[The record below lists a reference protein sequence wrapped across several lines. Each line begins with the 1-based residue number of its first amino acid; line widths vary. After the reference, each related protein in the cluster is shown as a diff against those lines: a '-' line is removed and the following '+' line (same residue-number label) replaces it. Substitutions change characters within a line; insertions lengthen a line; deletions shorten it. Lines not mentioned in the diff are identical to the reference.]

1 MKLKAF
7 TVAFGDEKYLKMAQA
22 LEKSMKLYSPSIDF
36 EIIDESYLTPISQIY
51 QGVDVNKLHPKSLKY
66 SKMEAISLF
75 NKEDYKYMY
84 IDADSLVYGDIS
96 YIFDLVKKNQLLIE
110 YIYNADEGWSGI
122 KDLNFQ
128 LRSKEAGL
136 EGIKPYS
143 INSGFIVWQGKQNCF
158 NDALYLIKNI
168 LIDDVKGRNGDEYYL
183 CAALQ
188 RCNTQIVP
196 IDYDKVKIVKMWNG
210 KISYKNKKLKSDLY
224 SDKRDIFHYGN
235 QNYNHPS
242 IFRAMDE
249 LGIKREY
256 IFFNLLNLYQAIRFS
271 SLVRAIRKFYK
282 NLVK

>member
-1 MKLKAF
+1 MINRVLF
-7 TVAFGDEKYLKMAQA
+7 YNSGGGIGDAIQ
-22 LEKSMKLYSPSIDF
+22 
-36 EIIDESYLTPISQIY
+36 IIPLI
-51 QGVDVNKLHPKSLKY
+51 NSLKNEFKNTNFY
-66 SKMEAISLF
+66 YLGSHENHFNSSL
-75 NKEDYKYMY
+75 
-84 IDADSLVYGDIS
+84 
-96 YIFDLVKKNQLLIE
+96 
-110 YIYNADEGWSGI
+110 

-168 LIDDVKGRNGDEYYL
+168 LIDDEKGRNGDEYYL